1 MRTTIDF
8 QSAILERARRRA
20 AKRGVTLSELV
31 CEAVSAYLAES
42 GRHEAEDPLDLI
54 TCGEPGGYAP
64 SPAEMSE
71 AHLDDSVRVSGRERA
86 RS

>member
-8 QSAILERARRRA
+8 ARPVLERARRRA
-20 AKRGVTLSELV
+20 ATRGVTLSELV
-31 CEAVSAYLAES
+31 CEAVSVYLAES
-42 GRHEAEDPLDLI
+42 AVRVTEEPFELI

-71 AHLDDSVRVSGRERA
+71 EQGDGGEAASRRKRA